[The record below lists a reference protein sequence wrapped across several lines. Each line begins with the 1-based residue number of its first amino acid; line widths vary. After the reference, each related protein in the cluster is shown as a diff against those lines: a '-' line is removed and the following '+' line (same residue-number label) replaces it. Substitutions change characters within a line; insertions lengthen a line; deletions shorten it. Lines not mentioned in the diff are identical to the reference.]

1 MRWAFGL
8 TENSMTSR
16 RTFLVSAAVLAFG
29 AAAPARAFEIKPY
42 DAASVQKA
50 IDSGKPVIVH
60 VYANWCL
67 QCHAQASILDNL
79 KSDKAYDGV
88 KFFRVDYDN
97 QKDVVAKLECPRSTM
112 IAYKGGKEVSR
123 MSWGVTQDSVVNVL
137 KAAL

>member
-1 MRWAFGL
+1 
-8 TENSMTSR
+8 MTSR
-16 RTFLVSAAVLAFG
+16 RTLLLF
-29 AAAPARAFEIKPY
+29 AAAALALGAFAPALAFEIQPY
-42 DAASVQKA
+42 DAAAVQKA
-50 IDSGKPVIVH
+50 IDAGKPVIVH
-60 VYANWCL
+60 VYAPWCL

-88 KFFRVDYDN
+88 KFFRVDYDG
-97 QKDVVAKLECPRSTM
+97 QKDIVAKLDCPRSTV